1 MATTVRGSVWID
13 RPPTTVLRVLF
24 DQAKMTQWT
33 TDLDSVEIV
42 RGAPGEVGS
51 LARLRYVQGGKS
63 YEMMD
68 ELLEYEA
75 GKRIV
80 SRVTG
85 DAISAEVETILL
97 PADGG
102 NPAESSLEG
111 HRPSAALET
120 DASLHARQCR
130 PANANGL
137 GQAQGLGGVRR
148 TWTRGGVI
156 PDGSFV
162 DLRAR
167 AGDAMRLGH

>member
-1 MATTVRGSVWID
+1 MATTVRGSIWID

-24 DQAKMTQWT
+24 DQEKMTQWT

-42 RGAPGEVGS
+42 RGAAGKVGS

-75 GKRIV
+75 GKRIL

-102 NPAESSLEG
+102 TQLNFRWRG
-111 HRPSAALET
+111 TGRPL
-120 DASLHARQCR
+120 LLKLMLPFMRGNVARQMQMDLAKLKALVESEDR
-130 PANANGL
+130 E
-137 GQAQGLGGVRR
+137 QG
-148 TWTRGGVI
+148 T
-156 PDGSFV
+156 
-162 DLRAR
+162 A
-167 AGDAMRLGH
+167 